1 MRTSA
6 LSVIAYCMLTV
17 LLISPPAFS
26 QVNRDQPDALED
38 LGIDEHLGDY
48 IPLDA
53 KFVTSEGDTIRIGDL
68 LEEDKPVL
76 LNPLYYECPMLCG
89 LVLDGVFNV
98 LEEVNWKPGKDFIV
112 ISFSIDPDEDTEV
125 AARSKEKYLGDRD
138 STMNAGWYFLTGS
151 KEEIN
156 KVTQAT
162 GFQYKEV
169 EETGEYAHS
178 AAIMLL
184 SPDGKITRYLYG
196 ISYDEFNV
204 RNALYEAADG
214 KIGNTVDKL
223 VMYCY
228 QYDPDSGS
236 YVPVAINIMKLGGL
250 ATLIILGIFLA
261 VLWLRERR
269 KKPTSKTD
277 FN

>member
-1 MRTSA
+1 MRRFTLFAIILLAVFLTSQP
-6 LSVIAYCMLTV
+6 AYAQL
-17 LLISPPAFS
+17 
-26 QVNRDQPDALED
+26 NREQPDALQN

-53 KFVTSEGDTIRIGDL
+53 KFADSNGDSVLLGDL
-68 LEEDKPVL
+68 LEDGKPVL

-89 LVLDGVFNV
+89 LVLDGTINV
-98 LEEVNWKPGKDFIV
+98 IEDMVWKPGKEFIV
-112 ISFSIDPDEDTEV
+112 ISISIDPEEDAEL
-125 AARSKEKYLGDRD
+125 AARSKENYLSQMD
-138 STMNAGWYFLTGS
+138 STTKAGWYFLTGKKS
-151 KEEIN
+151 QID
-156 KVTQAT
+156 KVVEAV
-162 GFQYKEV
+162 GFRYKEI
-169 EETGEYAHS
+169 EDTGEFAHS

-204 RNALYEAADG
+204 RSALYESADG
-214 KIGNTVDKL
+214 KIGNTIDKV

-236 YVPVAINIMKLGGL
+236 YAPVAINIMKLGGL
-250 ATLIILGIFLA
+250 ATLIILGIFLGS
-261 VLWLRERR
+261 LWLREKR
-269 KKPTSKTD
+269 KNQNSKTE

>member
-1 MRTSA
+1 MRSFA
-6 LSVIAYCMLTV
+6 LFAMSCLTV
-17 LLISPPAFS
+17 LLISQPAQS
-26 QVNRDQPDALED
+26 QLNREQPDALQE

-53 KFVTSEGDTIRIGDL
+53 KFANSEGDSLLLGDL
-68 LEEDKPVL
+68 LEEGKPVL
-76 LNPLYYECPMLCG
+76 LNPSYYECPMLCG
-89 LVLDGVFNV
+89 LVIDGVINV
-98 LEEVNWKPGKDFIV
+98 MEKLAWKPSKEFTV
-112 ISFSIDPDEDTEV
+112 ITISIDPDEDAKL
-125 AARSKEKYLGDRD
+125 AAKSKDNFIGHLD
-138 STMNAGWYFLTGS
+138 STSQAGWHFLTGQ
-151 KEEIN
+151 KNQID
-156 KVTQAT
+156 KVVDAV
-162 GFQYKEV
+162 GFRYKEI
-169 EETGEYAHS
+169 EGTGEYAHS

-196 ISYDEFNV
+196 ISYKEFDV
-204 RNALYEAADG
+204 RNALYESADG
-214 KIGNTVDKL
+214 KIGSTLDKV

-261 VLWLRERR
+261 SLWLHEKR
-269 KKPTSKTD
+269 KKTNSKTE